1 MNKFAIM
8 RWMRKHGFGWLIP
21 FHFIQDDYDDGQQV
35 LYVYRWGRV
44 TREVWLWPDY
54 RDFDVYY
61 RASNAGMNRR
71 NLYKLITAEARQGG
85 GLTKK
90 PVPRRL

>member
-8 RWMRKHGFGWLIP
+8 RWMRRHRLGWLIP

-44 TREVWLWPDY
+44 TREVWFWPDY
-54 RDFDVYY
+54 RDHEVYY
-61 RASNAGMNRR
+61 RASDAGMNRR
-71 NLYKLITAEARQGG
+71 NLYRLITAEARRYG

-90 PVPRRL
+90 PDEDKQ